1 MRMHYRFKI
10 ALTALCIQILLA
22 GCAKMLDVDQPV
34 NKIDESTVYKTD
46 ATAIAVLTDL
56 YANMSTSPFE
66 GGEYAG
72 LPVFT
77 GLSADELLMYSTA
90 GHLSG
95 IRTHYMNNLSAN
107 IFANRGNTP
116 AFWGASYNAI
126 YVANAAIEGL
136 NASSSLTPAV
146 KQQLLGEALFIR
158 AFRHFLLV
166 NVFGDIPVVVTTN
179 YKVNS
184 TLSRT
189 PKELVYRQIIADLK
203 EAQSLLSD
211 RYLGSNLQSSS
222 QERVRP
228 NRWAATA
235 LLAKAYLYAGDNPN
249 AETEASKVIA
259 HSTLF
264 NVEGI
269 PLSDL
274 FLKNSQETI
283 WALQP
288 VFGGY
293 SSNTTEGRYFKLTE
307 FPESE
312 WMVTLSPHIAEEFES
327 GDERRTE
334 WVGSLVLGG
343 KTYYYPRK
351 YKVGLEN
358 VENREYSVQLRI
370 GEQYLIRAEARAR
383 QNKISGANSAASD
396 LDFIRSRAGLPSTT
410 ASNEPQMLDAILAER
425 RSELFTEGGNRW
437 FDLQRFGKIDEVME
451 DVAPEKGGVWAPYKA
466 LAPIP
471 QEEMDRN
478 PSMRGHQNTGY

>member
-1 MRMHYRFKI
+1 MRINYRFNI
-10 ALTALCIQILLA
+10 ALTALCIQILLT
-22 GCAKMLDVDQPV
+22 GCAKMLEVDKPV
-34 NKIDESTVYKTD
+34 NKIDESTVYTTD

-56 YANMSTSPFE
+56 YVSMSTSAFE
-66 GGEYAG
+66 NGDYIG
-72 LPVFT
+72 LTAFT
-77 GLSADELLMYSTA
+77 GLSGDELLMYSTM

-95 IRTHYMNNLSAN
+95 LRTHYMNNLSADN
-107 IFANRGNTP
+107 FSSRGNTP

-126 YVANAAIEGL
+126 YATNAAIEGL
-136 NASSSLTPAV
+136 NATSSLTPAV
-146 KQQLLGEALFIR
+146 KEQLLGEALFMR

-166 NVFGDIPVVVTTN
+166 NVFGDIPLVLTTN

-184 TLSRT
+184 TQPRT
-189 PKELVYRQIIADLK
+189 PKEQVFRQIIADLK
-203 EAQSLLSD
+203 EAQSLLSVN
-211 RYLGSNLQSSS
+211 YLGSNLQSSS

-235 LLAKAYLYAGDNPN
+235 LLAKVYLYAGDNPN
-249 AETEASKVIA
+249 AEAEATKVIE
-259 HSTLF
+259 HTTLF
-264 NVEGI
+264 NVAGV
-269 PLSDL
+269 PLSRL

-288 VFGGY
+288 VYGGY
-293 SSNTTEGRYFKLTE
+293 NANTTEGRYFKLTV

-312 WMVTLSPHIAEEFES
+312 WMVTLSPHIAEEFEP

-343 KTYYYPRK
+343 KTYYFPLK
-351 YKVGLEN
+351 YKAGFEN
-358 VENREYSVQLRI
+358 VENREYSIQLRI

-383 QNKISGANSAASD
+383 QNQITGANSAASD
-396 LDFIRSRAGLPSTT
+396 LDFIRSRAGLPATT
-410 ASNEPQMLDAILAER
+410 ASNEPQMLEAILTER

-451 DVAPEKGGVWAPYKA
+451 EVAPEKGGVWASYKA

-471 QEEMDRN
+471 LDEMNRN